1 MGGGHELPAGRLGQ
15 LSAVEV
21 GNNLFDD
28 FVLAVIGFRGGDVQP
43 T

>member
-1 MGGGHELPAGRLGQ
+1 MKLPDGRLSQ
-15 LSAVEV
+15 LTAVEV

-28 FVLAVIGFRGGDVQP
+28 FVLAVIGSRGGDVQP